1 MDLCDL
7 AGIVAVPRQRHET
20 RMGFCLALAHGCGN
34 LRDHS
39 DRLRSRPPLA
49 LWPRT
54 QRHGSS
60 YWHHA
65 GDHFHRFA
73 RRQDSFLAVGTFSP
87 PTLGNRAD
95 MKMSILVRA
104 IASGRSITN
113 VAPLPSPALCA
124 RTLPPC
130 ISMIAL
136 LMARPRPR
144 PSWCESTCSKAS
156 KILSRNCGSIPTPVS
171 LISTMMDFGDG
182 LCERT
187 ETVP

>member
-20 RMGFCLALAHGCGN
+20 RMGFCLALAHACGN
-34 LRDHS
+34 LLDHS

-60 YWHHA
+60 YRHHA

-87 PTLGNRAD
+87 PALGHRAHLKVVSD
-95 MKMSILVRA
+95 KWEESIGV
-104 IASGRSITN
+104 
-113 VAPLPSPALCA
+113 
-124 RTLPPC
+124 
-130 ISMIAL
+130 
-136 LMARPRPR
+136 
-144 PSWCESTCSKAS
+144 
-156 KILSRNCGSIPTPVS
+156 TP
-171 LISTMMDFGDG
+171 I
-182 LCERT
+182 
-187 ETVP
+187 

>member
-39 DRLRSRPPLA
+39 NRVRSRPPLA
-49 LWPRT
+49 LWPRA

-87 PTLGNRAD
+87 PALGNRAHV
-95 MKMSILVRA
+95 KVISGRRASESPRYARVWLVTETRIEPRQRISRILSIFGRKIILVTA
-104 IASGRSITN
+104 DLAATHF
-113 VAPLPSPALCA
+113 
-124 RTLPPC
+124 
-130 ISMIAL
+130 
-136 LMARPRPR
+136 
-144 PSWCESTCSKAS
+144 E
-156 KILSRNCGSIPTPVS
+156 
-171 LISTMMDFGDG
+171 
-182 LCERT
+182 
-187 ETVP
+187 

>member
-60 YWHHA
+60 YRHHA

-87 PTLGNRAD
+87 PTLGNRAH
-95 MKMSILVRA
+95 MNMSILVRA
-104 IASGRSITN
+104 TDRQIDNKRC
-113 VAPLPSPALCA
+113 ALAKSRAVCA
-124 RTLPPC
+124 DAAAVHLDDRFADGQTEAK
-130 ISMIAL
+130 AL
-136 LMARPRPR
+136 AARINLLKGIENLVEKLRLD
-144 PSWCESTCSKAS
+144 SDA
-156 KILSRNCGSIPTPVS
+156 G
-171 LISTMMDFGDG
+171 
-182 LCERT
+182 
-187 ETVP
+187 